1 MELKS
6 LADTLRHSCRTWPDK
21 TAMLVPEGKEFRS
34 ISYRELED
42 LVRRVSAVLK
52 EWGLQRGDRLALQSE
67 NCYEWSIVDWACRCL
82 GVILVPIYPTLPAD
96 QTIYIVR
103 DAECAAVISS
113 TPEQQAKVVEFEGRK
128 RLLPEIMEAAKTTD
142 MSVADWEREVDV
154 AQINEVS
161 TFIYTSGTT
170 GNPKGAMLSHRSIMH
185 VCKFAQDNYP
195 LNHEDT
201 FLTFLPMSHVFERV
215 AGQALPIYMGATV
228 AFSKSLATLAS
239 DLMTVQP
246 TVMLCVPR
254 FLEATMDKIV
264 DGAKKQPPL
273 RQKLFFMALDQGAKR
288 ADGQFAPLSGI
299 LDKIV
304 GEKIRARVG
313 GKMRFFVSGGAA
325 LPPHVARF
333 YLAFRFNV
341 LQGWGLTETAAGT
354 TLNHPDRNKYWTVG
368 EPMGMDIKIADDG
381 EILVKGPGL
390 MEGYYN
396 LPEESAQAIDADGWF
411 HTGDIGEFEGKSLKI
426 TDRKK
431 DIIVLANG
439 KNVAPQK
446 IENTLKE
453 SAFIQEVVLFGDGHE
468 FLYGLIIP
476 NFERVREHLGVDAD
490 DATLASRDD
499 VKALVK
505 SELDAVNKTLADFE
519 KVKKHAVLAASFSI
533 ETGELTPS
541 LKVRRKVVKE
551 KFADVLK
558 DLVG

>member
-6 LADTLRHSCRTWPDK
+6 LAYTLRHSCRTWPDK

-34 ISYRELED
+34 ITYRELED
-42 LVRRVSAVLK
+42 RVRRVSAVLK
-52 EWGLQRGDRLALQSE
+52 AWGLQRGDRLALQSE
-67 NCYEWSIVDWACRCL
+67 NCYEWSIVDWASRCL
-82 GVILVPIYPTLPAD
+82 GVVLVPIYPTLPAD

-113 TPEQQAKVVEFEGRK
+113 TPEQQAKVAEFDGRK
-128 RLLPEIMEAAKTTD
+128 RLLPEIMDAAKTTD
-142 MSVADWEREVDV
+142 MTVSDWEREVDA
-154 AQINEVS
+154 AQLNEVS

-170 GNPKGAMLSHRSIMH
+170 GNPKGAMLSSRAILH

-228 AFSKSLATLAS
+228 AFSKSLASLAS

-264 DGAKKQPPL
+264 DGAKKQPAL

-288 ADGQFAPLSGI
+288 ADGKFAPLAGI

-313 GKMRFFVSGGAA
+313 GKMRYFVSGGAA

-333 YLAFRFNV
+333 YLAFRFTV

-354 TLNHPDRNKYWTVG
+354 TLNHPDRNKYWT
-368 EPMGMDIKIADDG
+368 
-381 EILVKGPGL
+381 
-390 MEGYYN
+390 
-396 LPEESAQAIDADGWF
+396 
-411 HTGDIGEFEGKSLKI
+411 EFYKY
-426 TDRKK
+426 
-431 DIIVLANG
+431 
-439 KNVAPQK
+439 KN
-446 IENTLKE
+446 
-453 SAFIQEVVLFGDGHE
+453 
-468 FLYGLIIP
+468 
-476 NFERVREHLGVDAD
+476 
-490 DATLASRDD
+490 
-499 VKALVK
+499 
-505 SELDAVNKTLADFE
+505 
-519 KVKKHAVLAASFSI
+519 
-533 ETGELTPS
+533 
-541 LKVRRKVVKE
+541 
-551 KFADVLK
+551 
-558 DLVG
+558 